1 MVVKRIV
8 PSLPSP
14 DFAVRDPG
22 CSGEFPVPSKKFPVP
37 SKKFP
42 VLRKKI
48 PCSARLRELGCKPLI
63 YLIDWTR
70 KTPKRAESGKIPC

>member
-22 CSGEFPVPSKKFPVP
+22 CSGEFPVPAKNSLFRRKNSLF
-37 SKKFP
+37 SAKKFP
-42 VLRKKI
+42 VL
-48 PCSARLRELGCKPLI
+48 PG
-63 YLIDWTR
+63 
-70 KTPKRAESGKIPC
+70 SGNWGASL